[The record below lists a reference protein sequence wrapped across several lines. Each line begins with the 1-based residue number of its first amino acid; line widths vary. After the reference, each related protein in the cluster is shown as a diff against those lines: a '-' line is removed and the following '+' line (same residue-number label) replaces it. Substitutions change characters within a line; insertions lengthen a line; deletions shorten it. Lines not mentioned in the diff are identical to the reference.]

1 MPSNDYS
8 DIFHMNATVGDAD
21 LNKTFCIKEE
31 NAFDG
36 KGGIWPKGE
45 GILFSTLPIKF
56 VYLLNGR

>member
-8 DIFHMNATVGDAD
+8 DIFHMDANVWEDD

-31 NAFDG
+31 NSFDG

-45 GILFSTLPIKF
+45 RFLFFSSMISNAL
-56 VYLLNGR
+56 VCSQ